1 MGGLSAPRSRGVCI
15 CWRRERAATVVSFI
29 LSGRRL
35 GVRLAE
41 QQQPLLTGRLLHST
55 TRLNGMTLNG
65 MTLVGRLMM
74 GKGRKQTEW
83 GVCMVIKSFKSRQF
97 LGTEMQGIT

>member
-1 MGGLSAPRSRGVCI
+1 MGGLSASRSCSVCI
-15 CWRRERAATVVSFI
+15 CWRHERAATVVSFI

-41 QQQPLLTGRLLHST
+41 QQQPLLMGRLLHST
-55 TRLNGMTLNG
+55 TRLNGNG

-74 GKGRKQTEW
+74 GKGRGEQTEW
-83 GVCMVIKSFKSRQF
+83 GACMVIKSFESRQF

>member
-1 MGGLSAPRSRGVCI
+1 MGGLSASRSRGVCI
-15 CWRRERAATVVSFI
+15 CWRHERAATVVSFI

-35 GVRLAE
+35 GVRLAK

-55 TRLNGMTLNG
+55 TRLNGMTL
-65 MTLVGRLMM
+65 VGRLIM
-74 GKGRKQTEW
+74 GKGREQTEW
-83 GVCMVIKSFKSRQF
+83 GACMVIKSFESRQF